1 MTVNSLLGEP
11 EAEETIEAEEPTV
24 EAEDHTEEAPPFGQ
38 PLSRT
43 REQIKASFAS
53 GAVTPEEIDAA
64 LPEGSKFDQFAY
76 GFGKKTQVLEN
87 AYLLLKAGLSEK
99 TIGEIRDEEGRKH
112 EAAYSH
118 LPLRSK
124 EGNWAKGGGFLK
136 EVLDPVYA
144 TVPALRI
151 GQVAKNASIGSKLV
165 GRAKAGVSEGSLF
178 VADEVIDSVV
188 QEREINP
195 NSLALQFS
203 LGTVLG
209 GAFVG
214 SRAADEVVDVSKA
227 IDRPDSVAITPS
239 MLKKLK
245 QVEDGV
251 VTEKEQEIINQI
263 HKKVDATNK
272 PLVSALNDVPVLG
285 AELGHATRIKQQYAD
300 HLEEL
305 SLKHKMEVDDPQ
317 LKQFVPKAILEGVE
331 EADAIIKNAA
341 NKYEETSQKL
351 SDGLFEN
358 LEGLDKAGIL
368 NGNTFA
374 RAITRPLMG
383 AATGYGI
390 GVTNKLISDEP
401 DSSSPWVWA
410 LAGLTGGQL
419 SKKIISSN
427 MSVASKEAGLQGIED
442 MARRNIW
449 AQANQVFSGSH
460 SAWFETLGGTVK
472 NFGDALFR
480 STGAYSK
487 GITTQSV
494 EETTENVMQQL
505 NKQVNDKMREL
516 NLVGPEAK
524 KIREAAY
531 DLAKKF
537 KKETDLVDDFSPEEI
552 ATIKDLAQFSRKF
565 SDDYF
570 NDAVQNAGLAGVKQQ
585 NYGLA
590 QMFDMNK
597 IAANPTEATKQFTSA
612 FLKSGK
618 GMTKEQA
625 EEKAR
630 NLVLNVRNY
639 GRIDPPQYTAYKGQ
653 DLDYSNPNLV
663 MRSVAGNIEKTRQF
677 DTLASQK
684 EIQDFFIKDVDVV
697 LKSVVNNNT
706 ASIEFA
712 RRFGANGEGV
722 RSIIS
727 KLKGEYDPLIEIA
740 SKADDPAKVAFL
752 QQQLSTKIKAVH
764 QSVDIYFG
772 NHHGTKSRDVGN
784 LTHTMFGVAST
795 FANLT
800 YLPKA
805 AISGLGD
812 IVQPFQNSGAFSA
825 MKGFGRAMTRDK
837 QKDFASLSGFDTRD
851 VVAQELRALYAGVER
866 PGAGGVLNK
875 VQQTTRKTNEVFF
888 KAIGLAPLTSFAR
901 RYAYNAGVEE
911 GFKFASKIGGRKIKK
926 FELEKAKQLGLTT
939 ESIEEL
945 AKFKNVDEAFANDSA
960 KEILNR
966 LGIRQA
972 DRDALIPQLS
982 NRRAFSQSRDPYIR
996 SLGQFLS
1003 WAQAKTS
1010 QLNGLVKRVE
1020 DGDAALAIRAMGSL
1034 VLYDG
1039 ILTFRDFLNDPT
1051 GEKLGDQGFYTFAE
1065 KYASDLQAGRTF
1077 VFSGNVN
1084 WLVDKMGRTAGAA
1097 QYRQTLESISPVAA
1111 WVADLIEGGIQVGSN
1126 IADEDYEGATKQFVK
1141 RAPLGKEILDIGR
1154 VATGGYELLEDR
1166 RSKAKGGMVCGV
1178 IRKKKDKGGIA
1189 LVPNAP
1195 AEPDQRI
1202 DKMTGVPYD
1211 EQAGEAYTDVEDR
1224 QGLIAAVL
1232 GKKLQGQ
1239 ASV

>member
-1 MTVNSLLGEP
+1 MAINSLLEKP
-11 EAEETIEAEEPTV
+11 EAEEPTV
-24 EAEDHTEEAPPFGQ
+24 EAEEPTVEAPSFGQ
-38 PLSRT
+38 PLTRT

-53 GAVTPEEIDAA
+53 GAVTPEEIDAK

-112 EAAYSH
+112 EAKYSY
-118 LPLRSK
+118 LPTRSK
-124 EGNWAKGGGFLK
+124 EGSIAKAGGFTK
-136 EVLDPVYA
+136 EIIDPIYF

-188 QEREINP
+188 QERQINP

-214 SRAADEVVDVSKA
+214 SRAADEVVDASKA
-227 IDRPDSVAITPS
+227 IDRPDSIDIFLDTDS
-239 MLKKLK
+239 INKQLKK
-245 QVEDGV
+245 VDDGT
-251 VTEKEQEIINQI
+251 VTEAEATVIDQVR
-263 HKKVDATNK
+263 KKVDATNK

-285 AELGHATRIKQQYAD
+285 AELGHATRVKEQFTK

-305 SLKHKMEVDDPQ
+305 STKHQMEIDDPN
-317 LKQFVPKAILEGVE
+317 LKQFIPEEILAGVK

-341 NKYEETSQKL
+341 DTYAKTSQNL
-351 SDGLFEN
+351 ADGLFEN

-427 MSVASKEAGLQGIED
+427 MSVASKEAGLKGIED

-472 NFGDALFR
+472 NFGDSLFR

-494 EETTENVMQQL
+494 EETAENVMQQL

-516 NLVGPEAK
+516 NLVGSEATK
-524 KIREAAY
+524 FREAAY
-531 DLAKKF
+531 DLSKKF
-537 KKETDLVDDFSPEEI
+537 KTEADLATDFSPQEI
-552 ATIKDLAQFSRKF
+552 ANIKQLSTFSMKF

-570 NDAVQNAGLAGVKQQ
+570 NDAVQNAGIAGVKQQ

-590 QMFDMNK
+590 QMFDMAK
-597 IAANPTEATKQFTSA
+597 IAANPTEATEQFKRG
-612 FLKSGK
+612 FI
-618 GMTKEQA
+618 KEGLT
-625 EEKAR
+625 EKNAAKKAQE
-630 NLVLNVRNY
+630 LVFNVQNY
-639 GRIDPPQYTAYKGQ
+639 GRVDIPNYTAFA
-653 DLDYSNPNLV
+653 DESLDYSNPNLV
-663 MRSVAGNIEKTRQF
+663 MRSVAGNIEKKRQF
-677 DTLASQK
+677 TSLASQK
-684 EIQDFFIKDVDVV
+684 EIQDFLIKDVDVV

-712 RRFGANGEGV
+712 RRFGAKGEGV

-727 KLKGEYDPLIEIA
+727 KLKEEYKPLIDIA
-740 SKADDPAKVAFL
+740 SKADDPSKVKFL
-752 QQQLSTKIKAVH
+752 QDQLSTKIKCIH

-772 NHHGTKSRDVGN
+772 NHHGVKSKDIGN

-875 VQQTTRKTNEVFF
+875 IQQSTRKTNEIFF
-888 KAIGLAPLTSFAR
+888 RGIGLAPLTSFAR

-945 AKFKNVDEAFANDSA
+945 AKFKNVDEAFANDST

-982 NRRAFSQSRDPYIR
+982 NRRAFAQSRDPYVR

-1020 DGDAALAIRAMGSL
+1020 DGDAALAMRAMGSL

-1039 ILTFRDFLNDPT
+1039 ILTFKDFLNDPT
-1051 GEKLGDQGFYTFAE
+1051 GEKLGDQGFRSFAE

-1111 WVADLIEGGIQVGSN
+1111 WVADLIEGGVQVGSN

-1141 RAPLGKEILDIGR
+1141 RAPLGKEILAAGR
-1154 VATGGYELLEDR
+1154 VINDGREILEDR
-1166 RSKAKGGMVCGV
+1166 RSKAKGGMVYTML
-1178 IRKKKDKGGIA
+1178 REKKDKGGIA

-1195 AEPDQRI
+1195 IEPDQRI